1 MIMRLGGRV
10 QAAIEVLK
18 DMAKRK
24 RPVAET
30 LRDWGNAHRFAGSGD
45 RAAIGNIVYDAL
57 RNRASTAYRMDSD
70 KPRRL
75 VMGTLL
81 CHWEYDAAKLAAAFE
96 GDKFAPDGLSEK
108 ELLSFTS
115 QGINDAPLH
124 VQGDI
129 PEWCQSSFEANFDEE
144 WLNEAKAMTHRP
156 PVDLRVNTLKSQR
169 DKVARALQKTGAVAT
184 EIALNGLRIPAGDG
198 FYRQPNVQAEAGFQ
212 KGQFEIQD
220 EGSQIVSEL
229 ALAKPGEQVLDFCAG
244 AGGKTLALA
253 AAMENQGQLHAYDS
267 DKHRLKPI
275 YERIRRAGTR
285 NVQVHAPDD
294 DLASLVGTMDK
305 VVIDAP
311 CTGSGTW
318 RRRPDAKWRL
328 SPENLERRL
337 QEQEEVLSQG
347 APFVRP
353 GGCLIY
359 ITCSVLPEEN
369 ENQVYAFCDD
379 NAEFELLSA
388 GEAWQELYGFDK
400 KQPWSSDMKCI
411 TLTPASTD
419 TDGFFFAVL
428 GRKT

>member
-1 MIMRLGGRV
+1 MRLGGRV
-10 QAAIEVLK
+10 QAAIEVLS

-30 LRDWGNAHRFAGSGD
+30 LRDWGNSHRFAGSGD
-45 RAAIGNIVYDAL
+45 RAAIGNIVYDSL
-57 RNRASTAYRMDSD
+57 RNRASTGFRMDSD

-75 VMGTLL
+75 VLGTLL
-81 CHWEYDAAKLAAAFE
+81 CHWDFDAPRLTAAFD
-96 GDKFAPDGLSEK
+96 GDKFAPDALNEA
-108 ELLSFTS
+108 ELASFTS
-115 QGINDAPLH
+115 VDLKDAPLH

-129 PEWCQSSFEANFDEE
+129 PEWCQSSFEANFDED
-144 WLNEAKAMTHRP
+144 WLSEARAMTKRP
-156 PVDLRVNTLKSQR
+156 PVDLRVNTLKSNQG
-169 DKVARALQKTGAVAT
+169 KVARALTKTGAFPT

-212 KGQFEIQD
+212 KGLFEIQD

-229 ALAKPGEQVLDFCAG
+229 TLAKPGEQVLDFCAG

-253 AAMENQGQLHAYDS
+253 ATMENQGQLHAYDS

-275 YERIRRAGTR
+275 YDRIRRAGTR

-294 DLASLVGTMDK
+294 DLSALVGNMDK
-305 VVIDAP
+305 VVVDAP

-337 QEQEEVLSQG
+337 QEQEEVLSQA

-353 GGCLIY
+353 GGCLVY

-379 NAEFELLSA
+379 TPEFELLSA